1 MEMVM
6 KTKFIL
12 PGLVLL
18 ATSTFMV
25 ACSNNKTTSTSG
37 SSTTEQTSIKTNDLQ
52 NYIKNHQELIKLTR
66 AGFYLGG
73 MAQDYRKT
81 EGEAEKKGEQVFLTP
96 NDVDK
101 RLRKL
106 KVEIGEYNNGTKRL
120 AVTVTNNYSEDVLGY
135 NDNKD
140 SDIEHQTSI
149 RIKGYFKE
157 QAGVKPSEL
166 LISFR
171 PKVTIKSGESVTF
184 QILMPY
190 YDYTDNKDAVTS
202 LKNEEYDSMYIL
214 SDYLESILIYP
225 NNDQNK
231 LGRSAMS
238 NFGNYFVDNSLYFK
252 NYPNEASISY
262 EEIVERYGLMKK

>member
-1 MEMVM
+1 MVM

-12 PGLVLL
+12 TGLVLL
-18 ATSTFMV
+18 AISTFMV

-37 SSTTEQTSIKTNDLQ
+37 SSTTEQTSTKTNDLQ

-106 KVEIGEYNNGTKRL
+106 KVEIGEYNNDTKRL

-166 LISFR
+166 LIGFR

-202 LKNEEYDSMYIL
+202 LKNEEYGFNVYSERL
-214 SDYLESILIYP
+214 S
-225 NNDQNK
+225 
-231 LGRSAMS
+231 
-238 NFGNYFVDNSLYFK
+238 
-252 NYPNEASISY
+252 
-262 EEIVERYGLMKK
+262 